1 MRKILPALLVATALG
16 LTACAE
22 KELYGGLSEREAN
35 EMVAVLQNAN
45 VSASKSSKDGKV
57 WALKTRAEQ
66 FSSAVAV
73 LHDQGYPRDKFESL
87 GEVFKK
93 EGFVS
98 SPMEQRSRLMY
109 GLSQELSQTISS
121 IDGVVQA
128 RVHIAVPE
136 ADPLAEQQKPSSASV
151 FIRHN
156 PDVDLSGQVGSIK
169 ALVTNS
175 IEGLPYDKVTV
186 VMFPA
191 KPVMAATPVSPIK
204 SFTMPAIAILAAIG
218 GVGAYVVS
226 RTSRFRPRRKLRTLA
241 EPTGPAA

>member
-1 MRKILPALLVATALG
+1 MRRGVVAGVLVAVALLVS
-16 LTACAE
+16 ACAE
-22 KELYGGLSEREAN
+22 KELYGGLSEKEAN
-35 EMVAVLQNAN
+35 EMVAVLQSAG
-45 VSASKSSKDGKV
+45 VSASKASKDGKD
-57 WALKTRAEQ
+57 WSLRTESGDFPK
-66 FSSAVAV
+66 AVAV
-73 LHDQGYPRDKFESL
+73 LHDQGYPRDRFESL

-98 SPMEQRSRLMY
+98 SPMEQRARLMY

-136 ADPLAEQQKPSSASV
+136 ADPLADEPKPSSASV
-151 FIRHN
+151 FIRYS

-175 IEGLPYDKVTV
+175 IEGLPYDRVTV

-191 KPVMAATPVSPIK
+191 RPVAAPPPTPAK
-204 SFTMPAIAILAAIG
+204 SLTAPLLAILAAIV
-218 GVGAYVVS
+218 GVGLYLSS
-226 RTSRFRPRRKLRTLA
+226 RLRKPVKPVLTLRAPRSSAT
-241 EPTGPAA
+241 

>member
-1 MRKILPALLVATALG
+1 MRRSFLAALAATSL
-16 LTACAE
+16 LLSACAE
-22 KELYGGLSEREAN
+22 KELYGDLSEREAN
-35 EMVAVLQNAN
+35 EMVAVLQNAG
-45 VSASKSSKDGKV
+45 VSAAKSSKDGKV
-57 WALKTRAEQ
+57 WALKTRPEQ

-87 GEVFKK
+87 GDVFKK

-98 SPMEQRSRLMY
+98 SPMEQRARLMY

-136 ADPLAEQQKPSSASV
+136 ADPLAETQKPSSASV

-191 KPVMAATPVSPIK
+191 KPVMTTAQPSAVK
-204 SFTMPAIAILAAIG
+204 SLTAPAIAVVLALG
-218 GVGAYVVS
+218 GVGAYLLTRRS
-226 RTSRFRPRRKLRTLA
+226 KKKPRPRLRAVET
-241 EPTGPAA
+241 ERPAA

>member
-1 MRKILPALLVATALG
+1 MRRGVIAGVLVAVALLMAG
-16 LTACAE
+16 CAE
-22 KELYGGLSEREAN
+22 KELYGGLTEREAN
-35 EMVAVLQNAN
+35 EMVAVLQSAG
-45 VSASKSSKDGKV
+45 VGASKASKDGKL
-57 WALKTRAEQ
+57 WSLRTESGDFPR
-66 FSSAVAV
+66 AVAV

-98 SPMEQRSRLMY
+98 SPMEQRARLMY
-109 GLSQELSQTISS
+109 GLSQELSQTVSS

-136 ADPLAEQQKPSSASV
+136 ADPLADEPKPSSASV

-156 PDVDLSGQVGSIK
+156 PDVDLSSQVGSIK

-175 IEGLPYDKVTV
+175 IEGLPYDRVTV

-191 KPVMAATPVSPIK
+191 RPVAAPPPTPAK
-204 SFTMPAIAILAAIG
+204 SFTAPLLAILAAIV
-218 GVGAYVVS
+218 GVGLYIAS
-226 RTSRFRPRRKLRTLA
+226 RMRKKAPQPVLTLQ
-241 EPTGPAA
+241 PTRSSTT